1 MNRYKGILQYIKSIS
16 LPSIYLI
23 GGLILIIWLILTP
36 SGVLGKADA
45 IGYAVCHR
53 IDSRSFHI
61 GTTQLPLCVRCTGQ
75 YLGAVIGLCYL
86 AIFGERKSGIPPK
99 LVIAAMSL
107 IVIVFFVDG
116 LNSYLYLPPFLR
128 LFPNM
133 PHLYI
138 PSNTLRLITGT
149 GMGLVIAIV
158 LYPAFWASIISNPD
172 SRPAF
177 DNLTKFIFLVCLGI
191 LVDILVLTQS
201 VIILLPAAIIS
212 TAGVVLL
219 LTMVY
224 TILWIRI
231 LGKENQFTNLSHI
244 TIYGIAGFLT
254 AIIQIALIDLFRFI
268 ITGTWN
274 GLIFT

>member
-1 MNRYKGILQYIKSIS
+1 M
-16 LPSIYLI
+16 
-23 GGLILIIWLILTP
+23 
-36 SGVLGKADA
+36 
-45 IGYAVCHR
+45 
-53 IDSRSFHI
+53 
-61 GTTQLPLCVRCTGQ
+61 QLPLCVRCTGQ

-86 AIFGERKSGIPPK
+86 AIFGKRKSGIPPK
-99 LVIAAMSL
+99 IVIAGMGL
-107 IVIVFFVDG
+107 IVIIFFVDG

-138 PSNTLRLITGT
+138 PSNILRLITGT

-158 LYPAFWASIISNPD
+158 LYPAFWASIISIPD
-172 SRPAF
+172 LRPAVE
-177 DNLTKFIFLVCLGI
+177 NIKKFILLICLGI
-191 LVDILVLTQS
+191 LIDIIVLTQS
-201 VIILLPAAIIS
+201 VFILLPAAFIS

-224 TILWIRI
+224 TIIWIQI
-231 LGKENQFTNLSHI
+231 LGKANQFTGLSQI
-244 TIYGIAGFLT
+244 TIYLIAGFLT

-274 GLIFT
+274 GLIFS